1 MTKILTIEDD
11 DNIRDLIM
19 ETLTL
24 EKFEAIAAKNGRQ
37 GVELATKY
45 LPDLIICD
53 VIMPELDGYGVLQK
67 LNRNPE
73 TRAIPFIFLT
83 GKNTM
88 DDFRQGMNLGAND
101 YLTKPFTSEEL
112 VTAVKVRLQRYRL
125 G

>member
-11 DNIRDLIM
+11 NTIRDLIV

-24 EKFEAIAAKNGRQ
+24 EEFDVIPAKNGLE
-37 GVELATKY
+37 GVELAQKY
-45 LPDLIICD
+45 LPDLIVCD
-53 VIMPELDGYGVLQK
+53 VLMPELDGYDTIRT
-67 LNRNPE
+67 LNQRPE
-73 TRAIPFIFLT
+73 THGIPFIFLT
-83 GKNTM
+83 GKNSI
-88 DDFRQGMNLGAND
+88 DDFRYGMNLGAND

>member
-1 MTKILTIEDD
+1 MTKILAIEDD
-11 DNIRDLIM
+11 DNIRDIIV

-24 EKFEAIAAKNGRQ
+24 EKFEVMTANNGRQ
-37 GVELATKY
+37 GVELAKTY

-53 VIMPELDGYGVLQK
+53 VMMPELDGYGTIAE
-67 LNRNPE
+67 LNQSPE
-73 TRAIPFIFLT
+73 TQGIPFIFLT

-88 DDFRQGMNLGAND
+88 DDFRHGMNLGAND

-125 G
+125 A